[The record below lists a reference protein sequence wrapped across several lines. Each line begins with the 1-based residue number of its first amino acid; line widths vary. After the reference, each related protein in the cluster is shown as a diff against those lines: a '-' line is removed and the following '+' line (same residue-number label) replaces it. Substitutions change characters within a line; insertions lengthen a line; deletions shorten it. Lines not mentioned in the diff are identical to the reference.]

1 MKKSKQ
7 FAQLSLACLMTI
19 SAGFS
24 AGMEIAEAKPP
35 SWAPATGYRC
45 HRGENVTNAS
55 NRNCNQV
62 TRTDDD
68 KTENERD
75 TDGDRNKKP
84 HPHQQRNQQATGDR
98 NKKPHPH
105 QQRNQQ
111 ATGDRNN
118 RPNQRHQGKK
128 AKHQKHQ
135 GAATVNSNG
144 VEIQPQHN

>member
-98 NKKPHPH
+98 N
-105 QQRNQQ
+105 
-111 ATGDRNN
+111 N